1 MQDTRSNAQLIVL
14 VVMVIAAAGWYT
26 LYNRFTASA
35 QEDAGQTIEV
45 EANALSNGKI
55 VFERTRSIY
64 TIDPVTRAESQI
76 GSGKFPAWSRDG
88 SKIAF
93 TSYFTRGDGEINI
106 MNPDGSNPRA
116 LTTPA
121 FGSDPAW
128 SPDGTKLVFIGGTNN
143 RDIIVMNADGSGQT
157 QLTTISL
164 SEVNE
169 SPSWGANDKIVY
181 GCFNSSSSTPRNIC
195 VINSTGGG
203 QAKLTTSGS
212 ASYPAWSRDG
222 TRIVFSQFIIQ

>member
-1 MQDTRSNAQLIVL
+1 MRSMRTNTRLIIL
-14 VVMVIAAAGWYT
+14 AITLITAAGWSA
-26 LYNRFTASA
+26 LHNRFTASA
-35 QEDAGQTIEV
+35 QQPEQKAEV
-45 EANALSNGKI
+45 EANAVTNGKI
-55 VFERTRSIY
+55 VFERTSSIY